1 MGVIDGRRLARA
13 RRATVV
19 AGRRACTSSARALTP
34 SSASLSK
41 DSRDTSA
48 SRNASAPSTVPPR
61 QPVPEDM
68 SRATRG
74 VECVPATTSETTK
87 SSTFPNRRA
96 KLEHRHRAPR
106 AIRRLLRR
114 RASSDAFLAR
124 RHVADG
130 VRLIVAI
137 STRLF
142 QQRRDLKRDRA
153 SRGRRFPRKRSGVKD

>member
-1 MGVIDGRRLARA
+1 MGVIDGRSLARA

-68 SRATRG
+68 SRAIRG
-74 VECVPATTSETTK
+74 VECVPRDNEIKYVSEPSRK
-87 SSTFPNRRA
+87 VER
-96 KLEHRHRAPR
+96 RHRAPR

-153 SRGRRFPRKRSGVKD
+153 SRGHRFPRKRSGVKD